1 MKKAFLSLILLFI
14 TLNFFAQAS
23 FTATGIAVQG
33 IARDANNSSYKNQN
47 ITLDFEFFSK
57 TDAGAEN
64 ATFSAVSKQVVTDN
78 FGVFST
84 IIDPTFEN
92 NAVFANQK
100 VWLRITNKE
109 DSRIIQES
117 QLMHVPYAISA
128 NNGVPTGAIMPFIG
142 DENSVPEGWLLCNG
156 ASIPTNTA
164 TEKLRALL
172 GDTNT
177 PNLKGRFLKGTGIN
191 PEPQV
196 NEIPLR
202 GYQNQSTR
210 TKNHEHSND
219 LSVDWTHALNG
230 STRKV
235 PASTSW
241 RDVTLRTGE
250 TSGDLYGLPR
260 RESGE
265 PVEGRDT
272 NHKHSMSGS
281 VNGITATDN
290 SEVRPSSFG
299 VNYIIKL

>member
-128 NNGVPTGAIMPFIG
+128 HNGVPTGAIMPFIG
-142 DENSVPEGWLLCNG
+142 DENSVPEGWLLCDG

-191 PEPQV
+191 PEPHV

>member
-191 PEPQV
+191 PEPHV

>member
-109 DSRIIQES
+109 DSNIIQES

-142 DENSVPEGWLLCNG
+142 DENSVPEGWLLCDG

-177 PNLKGRFLKGTGIN
+177 PNLKGRFLKGSGTSSESNVDAIG
-191 PEPQV
+191 V
-196 NEIPLR
+196 K

-210 TKNHEHSND
+210 TKNHEHSDD
-219 LSVDWTHALNG
+219 LSVDWNHALSNW
-230 STRKV
+230 SKQV
-235 PASTSW
+235 PVSSSW
-241 RDVTLRTGE
+241 RDVVNYNGE
-250 TSGDLYGLPR
+250 TDGDPEGFPR
-260 RESGE
+260 RHSNEAVLG
-265 PVEGRDT
+265 DNT
-272 NHKHSMSGS
+272 NHKHNMSGS
-281 VNGITATDN
+281 VNGITNTDN